1 MAQSGVLMHISS
13 LPSKY
18 GIGSLG
24 REAFRFVD
32 FVKNSGL
39 SIWQVLPISPTS
51 CGDSPYQGSSTF
63 AGNPYFIDLELLF
76 EDGLLT
82 EEELES
88 AVYDG
93 NPEKVDYSR
102 LYNERE
108 SLLRKAF
115 SRASMELQTE
125 SLAFAANEKWLRDYA
140 QYMVRKKHFGEKP
153 WQEWDEEGYEID
165 QHELRYYEFEQYIF
179 FKQWNALK
187 EYANKNGV
195 LLMGDMPIY
204 VALDSADVWAN
215 PRDFE
220 LDAKG
225 KPVCVAGVP
234 PDYFSENGQRWGNP
248 LYDWKHMEQT
258 GFYWWRE
265 RMRVAAKRYNIV
277 RIDHFIGMV
286 RFYSIPAEAETAKEG
301 VWRRGPGIKLF
312 QAVADVT
319 QNLTIIAEDLGIVT
333 QQVKALL
340 KKLNLSGMKVL
351 QFAFGSDKR
360 NPHLPHNIRE
370 EAVLYT
376 GTHDN
381 DTMLGW
387 WKNASEYE
395 KENARMYL
403 GQLDESNVCFAMIE
417 EAFASRANTVII
429 PMQDFLELSSDAR
442 MNTPSTVEG
451 NWQWRMKE
459 GQATPALSDRILR
472 LNQLYR
478 RNAQHEDGQ

>member
-32 FVKNSGL
+32 FIKDSGM

-63 AGNPYFIDLELLF
+63 AGNPYFIDLDLLF
-76 EDGLLT
+76 EEGLLT
-82 EEELES
+82 EEELNN

-93 NPEKVDYSR
+93 DQTKVDYNR
-102 LYNERE
+102 LYNERDA
-108 SLLRKAF
+108 LLRKAF
-115 SRASMELQTE
+115 SRASMDIQME

-140 QYMVRKKHFGEKP
+140 QFMVRKNHFGDKL
-153 WQEWDEEGYEID
+153 WRDWDETGYEVD
-165 QHELRYYEFEQYIF
+165 QHELRYYEFVQYMF
-179 FKQWNALK
+179 FKQWGALK
-187 EYANKNGV
+187 EYANSKGV

-215 PRDFE
+215 PNDFE
-220 LDAKG
+220 LDENG
-225 KPVCVAGVP
+225 DPINVAGVP
-234 PDYFSENGQRWGNP
+234 PDYFSKDGQLWGNP
-248 LYDWKHMEQT
+248 LYNWKHMEHT

-265 RMRVAAKRYNIV
+265 RMRAASKRYNIV
-277 RIDHFIGMV
+277 RIDHFIGTV
-286 RFYSIPAEAETAKEG
+286 RYYSIPANAKTAKDG
-301 VWRRGPGIKLF
+301 IWRRGPGIKLF
-312 QAVADVT
+312 QAVMEDADD
-319 QNLTIIAEDLGIVT
+319 LTIIAEDLGIVT

-340 KKLNLSGMKVL
+340 KKLSLSGMKVL

-370 EAVLYT
+370 DTVLYT

-381 DTMLGW
+381 DTILGW
-387 WKNASEYE
+387 WRSASEYE
-395 KENARMYL
+395 KSNAQMYL
-403 GQLDESNVCFAMIE
+403 GQLDEEDICFAMIE
-417 EAFASRANTVII
+417 EAFASRAKTVII
-429 PMQDFLELSSDAR
+429 PMQDFLELGSEAR
-442 MNTPSTVEG
+442 MNTPSTVSG

-459 GQATPALSDRILR
+459 GQITPALSDRILR
-472 LNQLYR
+472 LNHLYR
-478 RNAQHEDGQ
+478 RNIQHEDGQ